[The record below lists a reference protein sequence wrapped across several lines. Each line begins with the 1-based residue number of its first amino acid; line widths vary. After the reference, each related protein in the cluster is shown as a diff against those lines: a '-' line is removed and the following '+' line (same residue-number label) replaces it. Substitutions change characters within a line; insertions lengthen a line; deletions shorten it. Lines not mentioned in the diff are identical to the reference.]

1 LKRAVILGSLI
12 ARTSS
17 FLLVVAVLLS
27 GVLAS
32 SFLTLP
38 LSLEKYLLVLLKF
51 TCMIQVAFWL
61 DALLSFFLKFFL
73 KRKILGKST
82 SLLPFENSNYSL
94 LITLSRVTLWIVIS
108 IFALDNLGLKVT
120 SLVAGLGIGG
130 LVVAVAVR
138 KILEDILSSVSI
150 LLDKPFETGDV
161 ILVGDV
167 RGTVEK
173 IGIKSTRIRST
184 SGEEVSISNTS
195 MIRTQIHNF
204 KNMNYRR
211 ALFTIKLD
219 ISTPPDT
226 VRKISRIIQEIIQNI
241 EHTRFDRTHF
251 STIRNSFLE
260 IETVYFVN
268 SREYVMLMDI
278 QQKINISI
286 LEYVSCMGISF
297 AYMSKRIINKK

>member
-1 LKRAVILGSLI
+1 LKHFVILDSLV
-12 ARTSS
+12 ARTSI
-17 FLLVVAVLLS
+17 FLLIAVVLLS
-27 GVLAS
+27 GVVATSYLIFPP
-32 SFLTLP
+32 SF
-38 LSLEKYLLVLLKF
+38 EKNFLFLLK
-51 TCMIQVAFWL
+51 CVCILQVGLWL
-61 DALLSFFLKFFL
+61 DALLSFFFKFYL
-73 KRKILGKST
+73 KRKILGKGT
-82 SLLPFENSNYSL
+82 SIQPFENSNYSI
-94 LITLSRVTLWIVIS
+94 LITLFRVIFWVVLS
-108 IFALDNLGLKVT
+108 IFALDNLGIKVT

-130 LVVAVAVR
+130 LVVALAVR
-138 KILEDILSSVSI
+138 KILEDILSTVSI

-161 ILVGDV
+161 IMVGEV

-211 ALFTIKLD
+211 TLFTIKLD

-226 VRKISRIIQEIIQNI
+226 LREISKKIKEIIQNI

-251 STIRNSFLE
+251 SSIHQSFLK

-268 SREYVMLMDI
+268 SREYVMLLDI
-278 QQKINISI
+278 QHKINISI
-286 LEYVSCMGISF
+286 LEYVSCMGISLV
-297 AYMSKRIINKK
+297 YMSKRIVIG